1 MSPVGLPT
9 RPLRLETISSGG
21 VCALPDSCTWVS
33 AGGEVKRMTLA
44 FLSQRPREPGGAL
57 SGVLPAIP
65 RLLCPCNWAQ
75 RSGLR
80 PGLCPH
86 VPAKMSRE
94 AIAGKKRG
102 SSSFGCFLS
111 FMEKKKK
118 QLIMIQPQIMTKGNW
133 NIALLKTNKVWIV
146 LMSFKFSL
154 S

>member
-9 RPLRLETISSGG
+9 RPLRLETISSVG
-21 VCALPDSCTWVS
+21 VCALPDSWAWVS
-33 AGGEVKRMTLA
+33 AGGVVKRMTLA
-44 FLSQRPREPGGAL
+44 FLSQRPRELGRAL

-111 FMEKKKK
+111 FMEKKK
-118 QLIMIQPQIMTKGNW
+118 QLVMIQPQIMTKGNR